1 MLRTQFLCAAA
12 VIVAATGA
20 SAQAPQ
26 SGSHNPA
33 TKDSKVHHVAAPA
46 KGHSS
51 FTEDQAK
58 GRLAKA
64 GYTDVSGLTKTDDGA
79 WQGKAMKGSQAV
91 TVTLDYKGN
100 VTAR

>member
-1 MLRTQFLCAAA
+1 MKQIIMIAA
-12 VIVAATGA
+12 VGLFAAGA
-20 SAQAPQ
+20 SAQDAQ

-33 TKDSKVHHVAAPA
+33 IKDSKVHNVGTPA

-58 GRLAKA
+58 GRIAKA
-64 GYTDVSGLTKTDDGA
+64 GYTNIAGLKKTDAGA
-79 WQGKAMKGSQAV
+79 WQGSASKGGKSV